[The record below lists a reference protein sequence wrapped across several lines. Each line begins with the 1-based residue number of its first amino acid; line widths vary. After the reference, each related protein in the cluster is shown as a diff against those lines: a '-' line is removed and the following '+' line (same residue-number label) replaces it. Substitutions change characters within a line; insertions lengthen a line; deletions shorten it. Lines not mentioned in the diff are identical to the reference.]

1 MMIGMPQAQSTPQAG
16 ISSDFILP
24 PFSRQGWRGS
34 VRQIALAGEA
44 ECQQLGTPVS
54 PPRLR
59 VTTQRGPGDDFP
71 DALHSS
77 ATSPRPHLAKLPSSN
92 GSRPC
97 EVFLG
102 CRCGAGA
109 L

>member
-54 PPRLR
+54 PPRLHVTTAVIIHR
-59 VTTQRGPGDDFP
+59 VTATATGDCDSSQRIGAQSESDPELESIFP
-71 DALHSS
+71 VKWA
-77 ATSPRPHLAKLPSSN
+77 
-92 GSRPC
+92 
-97 EVFLG
+97 
-102 CRCGAGA
+102 
-109 L
+109 